1 MVRRVFVSAVSS
13 VVALNVAALHP
24 AGRADAQNAPRQQG
38 MPPSFPP
45 EPEPIVLD
53 PTTVDRARRLLD
65 AVAHGTFDRS
75 ELAPPLDANVRP
87 DFFVKGATLVG
98 ALGSPQ
104 SMYPY
109 EKRIR
114 AEQTLTYF
122 LVRYPKEILTWVVG
136 VDAANRITLLS
147 LQRSPSYRIFSLAWK
162 DYGY

>member
-1 MVRRVFVSAVSS
+1 V
-13 VVALNVAALHP
+13 N
-24 AGRADAQNAPRQQG
+24 
-38 MPPSFPP
+38 
-45 EPEPIVLD
+45 
-53 PTTVDRARRLLD
+53 
-65 AVAHGTFDRS
+65 
-75 ELAPPLDANVRP
+75 
-87 DFFVKGATLVG
+87 

-136 VDAANRITLLS
+136 VNAANQITLLS
-147 LQRSPSYRIFSLAWK
+147 LQRSPSYKLFCIAWK